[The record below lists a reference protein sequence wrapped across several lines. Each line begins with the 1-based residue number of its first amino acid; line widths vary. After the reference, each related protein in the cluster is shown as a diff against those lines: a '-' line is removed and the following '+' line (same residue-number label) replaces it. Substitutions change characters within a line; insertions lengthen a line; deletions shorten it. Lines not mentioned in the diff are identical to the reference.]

1 MSLNPTPA
9 PAALRRRIF
18 IGDIQGCREEL
29 ERLLEALKYDSAR
42 DALEPVGDFV
52 NRGPDSVGTLRLL
65 RSLGA
70 GGVLG
75 NHDLHLL
82 AAARGERKQ
91 RAGDTLEG
99 VLEAEDREELL
110 TWLRGRPLIKT
121 WPGLIL
127 VHAGLSPAWTDP
139 LAELASLD
147 PEARHPNIDIA
158 TRIRWCDEVGNVPNP
173 EADPPSVPG
182 FRPWHEHL
190 EGRFK
195 ETIVFGHW
203 ARPGL
208 VNRPG
213 FRGLDTGCVWG
224 GRLTAWIAE
233 DDTFAS
239 VPAARPYSPL

>member
-1 MSLNPTPA
+1 MA
-9 PAALRRRIF
+9 RRIF
-18 IGDIQGCREEL
+18 IGDIQGCRDEL
-29 ERLLEALKYDSAR
+29 ERLLALLRFDPAR

-52 NRGPDSVGTLRLL
+52 NRGPDSLGTLRLL
-65 RSLGA
+65 KSLGA

-82 AAARGERKQ
+82 AARRGERRLKP
-91 RAGDTLEG
+91 GDTLTQ
-99 VLEAEDREELL
+99 VLEAPDREELL
-110 TWLRGRPLIKT
+110 GWLRARPFIKA
-121 WPGLIL
+121 WPGIFL

-139 LAELASLD
+139 VAELSGLD
-147 PEARHPNIDIA
+147 PEGRHPSIDIA
-158 TRIRWCDEVGNVPNP
+158 TRLRWCDERGRVPNP
-173 EADPPSVPG
+173 EADPPLTPG
-182 FRPWHEHL
+182 FRPWHEVL

-208 VNRPG
+208 VKRPG

-233 DDTFAS
+233 DDAFAS
-239 VPAARPYSPL
+239 VPAARPYASF